1 MTVQTPPPGA
11 PLMGASSQAAGLP
24 GIDARQEGL
33 IRHTFIDFKQT
44 SDFLNRPLVFE
55 RADGL
60 YVWDQDG
67 RKYFDAIGGI
77 FVAVLGH
84 RHPRVIEAVR
94 RQLDRMTFAPP
105 LHGTT
110 DIALDFI
117 ERLAS
122 VTPGNLNYVKGFSG
136 GSESVEAAMK
146 FTRQYFKQTGHPD
159 KHKFIGNYLSY
170 HGSTLGA
177 MAAGGGAHR
186 KLKFQPEPAGFL
198 KVPSPI
204 QMRDRFASWE
214 ETNRFC
220 AQLYDDVITS
230 EGAETIAGV
239 ILEPVCNTGGMVTP
253 TAEYFAMIRDICTRH
268 DVLLIF
274 DEVLTGFGKT
284 GDMFAAQTY
293 GVTPDIICGGK
304 GLATG
309 VIPAGAMM
317 AREDLADCFY
327 GPPASNVQ
335 FQHGHTFAGNPLAAA
350 AAIAT
355 IDELVEGDYAA
366 RARRLGDRLRLRLE
380 GLKSTGVVREVRGLG
395 VLLAVELVQNATTNE
410 PFPADRKLG
419 EALRMAALDNGL
431 ILRIDP
437 DWFAVCPPLIAEDSD
452 IDDLADRIERSL
464 AQAMATVGA

>member
-1 MTVQTPPPGA
+1 MTVRTTHAGASAGGTGSPGA
-11 PLMGASSQAAGLP
+11 RRPT
-24 GIDARQEGL
+24 IDARQEGL
-33 IRHTFIDFKQT
+33 IRHTFLDFKQT

-55 RADGL
+55 RAEGL

-67 RKYFDAIGGI
+67 RRYFDAIGGI

-84 RHPRVIEAVR
+84 RHPRVVEAVR
-94 RQLDRMTFAPP
+94 RQLDRMPFAPP

-110 DIALDFI
+110 DVTLDFI

-122 VTPGNLNYVKGFSG
+122 VTPGDLDYVKGFSG
-136 GSESVEAAMK
+136 GSESIEAAMK
-146 FTRQYFKQTGHPD
+146 ITRQYFRQTGRPD
-159 KHKFIGNYLSY
+159 RHRFIGNYLSY

-177 MAAGGGAHR
+177 MAAGGGSHR
-186 KLKFQPEPAGFL
+186 KVKFQPEPAGFL

-220 AQLYDDVITS
+220 ARLFEDVITS

-253 TAEYFAMIRDICTRH
+253 TAEYFEMIRDICTRH

-293 GVTPDIICGGK
+293 GVTPDIICAGK

-317 AREDLADCFY
+317 AREDLAECFY
-327 GPPASNVQ
+327 GPPAANVQ
-335 FQHGHTFAGNPLAAA
+335 SSMATRSRATRSPRPPPSPRSTSSWRATTPPGRAGSVSACAAGWRA
-350 AAIAT
+350 SGPRGSSVRCEALGSCWPWSWSRTPRRTSRSPPTGSWGKPSAWRPWTTVSSCAST
-355 IDELVEGDYAA
+355 RTGS
-366 RARRLGDRLRLRLE
+366 RSARRSSPRSAT
-380 GLKSTGVVREVRGLG
+380 STSWRIGSRG
-395 VLLAVELVQNATTNE
+395 ASS
-410 PFPADRKLG
+410 R
-419 EALRMAALDNGL
+419 
-431 ILRIDP
+431 
-437 DWFAVCPPLIAEDSD
+437 
-452 IDDLADRIERSL
+452 RSRS
-464 AQAMATVGA
+464 

>member
-1 MTVQTPPPGA
+1 MTNQTTYSDGSLSRTGSQGA
-11 PLMGASSQAAGLP
+11 RDPS
-24 GIDARQEGL
+24 IDARQDGL
-33 IRHTFIDFKQT
+33 IRHTFIDFRQT
-44 SDFLNRPLVFE
+44 SDFLERPLVFE

-67 RKYFDAIGGI
+67 RQYFDAIGGI

-94 RQLDRMTFAPP
+94 RQMDRMTFAPP

-110 DIALDFI
+110 DVTLEFV

-122 VTPGNLNYVKGFSG
+122 VTPGDLNFIKGFGG
-136 GSESVEAAMK
+136 GSESIEAAMK
-146 FTRQYFKQTGHPD
+146 FTRQYFKQTGRAD
-159 KHKFIGNYLSY
+159 KHQFIGNYLSY

-177 MAAGGGAHR
+177 MAAGGGSSR
-186 KLKFQPEPAGFL
+186 KLKFTPEPAGFL

-220 AQLYDDVITS
+220 AQLYDDIITS

-239 ILEPVCNTGGMVTP
+239 ILEPVSNTGGMVTP
-253 TAEYFAMIRDICTRH
+253 TAEYFEMIRDICTRH
-268 DVLLIF
+268 DVMLIF

-317 AREDLADCFY
+317 AREDLAECFC
-327 GPPASNVQ
+327 GPLASNVQ

-350 AAIAT
+350 AAVAT
-355 IDELVEGDYAA
+355 IDELVDGDYAA
-366 RARRLGDRLRLRLE
+366 RARRLGERLRGRLE
-380 GLKSTGVVREVRGLG
+380 GLGSMGVVREVRGLG
-395 VLLAVELVQNATTNE
+395 VLLAVELVQDAVTNE

-419 EALRMAALDNGL
+419 EALRMTALDNGL

-437 DWFAVCPPLIAEDSD
+437 DWFAVSPPLIAEEQDVD
-452 IDDLADRIERSL
+452 ELVDRIERSL
-464 AQAMATVGA
+464 QQALAVVRA